1 LSFTFEFMIHELVDW
16 EITYFYSEVTNAAT
30 LTCPYH
36 GWTYDHEGR
45 CVPLHKTFRLLCAE
59 QGVTFVG
66 CWGNKPNHALAHTL
80 PLPRS
85 FHMGAY
91 V

>member
-16 EITYFYSEVTNAAT
+16 EIMYFYSEVTNAAT

-45 CVPLHKTFRLLCAE
+45 CVPPSQDIPA
-59 QGVTFVG
+59 FVHRTG
-66 CWGNKPNHALAHTL
+66 CYFCRVLGQ
-80 PLPRS
+80 
-85 FHMGAY
+85 
-91 V
+91 